1 MPAAKTITRPTAGD
15 KTYLVAPTPAANM
28 VSVYNGQDCLGHILN
43 RDKVSFAA
51 YTYLDEL
58 VGIFPTQKAAADAL
72 SGKVIA

>member
-1 MPAAKTITRPTAGD
+1 
-15 KTYLVAPTPAANM
+15 M

-58 VGIFPTQKAAADAL
+58 VGIFPTQQAAADAL